1 MRPRQ
6 AGDKRLISWWLLVAL
21 SVAYVALLFA
31 IASWGDRVDVR
42 RYGVWVGPL
51 IYSLSLAVYCT
62 SWTFYGAVGSASQ
75 QGWSFLPIYL
85 GPALVFL
92 FGWGVIRRIIA
103 ISKRQNLTSIADFIA
118 ARYGK
123 ARSLAVLV
131 TVIAIVGSVPYI
143 ALQFKAVVA
152 GLDTISDSHATGVS
166 AADTALL
173 VAGALA
179 LFAILFGTRRV
190 DATEH
195 HHGMILAIAF
205 ESLVKLLAFAA
216 VGLFALWLLGGGGAT
231 MLPAAADPPDPFAGG
246 GLPQAFVTQ
255 TLLASAA
262 IFCLPR
268 QFHVAVVEA
277 HEGADNRSARW
288 MFPLYLALFCLFVVP
303 ITLAGLRFLPPGLFP
318 GDTYVLALPMQGGQ
332 DWLTALAFLGGFSA
346 ATGMVIVAS
355 VTLSTMVSN
364 EIVMPLLLRANA
376 LGGGE
381 IRAYPRLLLHVR
393 RIAIVA
399 IALIAYGYY
408 RVLDQTTELASIGL
422 LSFAAAAQFA
432 PLILLG
438 MYWPRATRSGAIA
451 GLATGFALWAYTL
464 LLPSVAR
471 SGDLGT
477 GLVSEG
483 PLGLAW
489 ARPEALLFDTGAD
502 PLTHGVLWSLG
513 ANLGVFLLVSLL
525 SRQSVVERI
534 QARAFTDAGRED
546 RLSTAPL
553 REGDIVLSDLR
564 ALAGRFVGEE
574 NARRAFED
582 FARRRDRQLSP
593 SSTADRSVLQFTERL
608 VAGTIGSASARIV
621 MTTALRKTGMEIG
634 DVLLL
639 LDETS
644 QAIRFNRRLLEA
656 TLENL
661 SQGVT
666 VVDGSQRLIGWNSRY
681 EEIMGYPPGLL
692 SVGKPVT
699 DLMRYNAA
707 RGRYGRTDVETRIAQ
722 RVRLLSDG
730 SPFRDESE
738 FSDGRVIEI
747 RGQPMPEGGYV
758 TTYSDITESKQI
770 ERALRTSE
778 RQVRTYTDNAPA
790 LIAYVD
796 AERRYRFANKA
807 YLAYAGMSRDEII
820 GAPLT
825 AVLDEGQLM
834 ARSPWLDEAF
844 AGERQGFELEMTGA
858 DGESRYMLG
867 TYIPDVDGDGAV
879 TGVYAVFQDITER
892 RRAELGLEEAKAML
906 EQRVAD
912 RTAELE
918 AAMSALAEA
927 KAQAEAANASK
938 TRFLAAAAHDLLQP
952 LNAAKLFTALL
963 EEKNAGMSEEQRRLV
978 SRVESGLVAV
988 EDLLSALL
996 DIARLDT
1003 RAPRPARESF
1013 PVAELFT
1020 TLEAQ
1025 FAEAFAE
1032 RGLTLRFATTSLWL
1046 HTDPALLRR
1055 ILQNFISNARRYTR
1069 SGGVLVGCR
1078 RRGKAVAI
1086 QVCDT
1091 GVGIAPE
1098 HREAVF
1104 EEFRRL
1110 AGSDEGSKR
1119 GLGLGLA
1126 IVQRIARLLEHPL
1139 NMRSELGVG
1148 SCFEIVV
1155 PRAAPGRRKPPA
1167 AAEPRAVS
1175 SMDGQHVLCIDNEPD
1190 ILDGMQGLLARWGA
1204 RPMRA
1209 GDLAEASRR
1218 IAALHEETG
1227 ERPAVL
1233 LVDYHLD
1240 DGVTGIEVIEA
1251 VRAMTD
1257 SAVPAVVLTADHS
1270 REVADEVRGAGHA
1283 LLHKPVKPAALRAL
1297 VTRIIGRT

>member
-1 MRPRQ
+1 M
-6 AGDKRLISWWLLVAL
+6 
-21 SVAYVALLFA
+21 
-31 IASWGDRVDVR
+31 
-42 RYGVWVGPL
+42 
-51 IYSLSLAVYCT
+51 
-62 SWTFYGAVGSASQ
+62 
-75 QGWSFLPIYL
+75 
-85 GPALVFL
+85 
-92 FGWGVIRRIIA
+92 
-103 ISKRQNLTSIADFIA
+103 
-118 ARYGK
+118 
-123 ARSLAVLV
+123 
-131 TVIAIVGSVPYI
+131 
-143 ALQFKAVVA
+143 
-152 GLDTISDSHATGVS
+152 
-166 AADTALL
+166 
-173 VAGALA
+173 
-179 LFAILFGTRRV
+179 
-190 DATEH
+190 
-195 HHGMILAIAF
+195 
-205 ESLVKLLAFAA
+205 
-216 VGLFALWLLGGGGAT
+216 
-231 MLPAAADPPDPFAGG
+231 
-246 GLPQAFVTQ
+246 
-255 TLLASAA
+255 
-262 IFCLPR
+262 
-268 QFHVAVVEA
+268 
-277 HEGADNRSARW
+277 
-288 MFPLYLALFCLFVVP
+288 
-303 ITLAGLRFLPPGLFP
+303 
-318 GDTYVLALPMQGGQ
+318 
-332 DWLTALAFLGGFSA
+332 
-346 ATGMVIVAS
+346 
-355 VTLSTMVSN
+355 
-364 EIVMPLLLRANA
+364 
-376 LGGGE
+376 
-381 IRAYPRLLLHVR
+381 
-393 RIAIVA
+393 
-399 IALIAYGYY
+399 
-408 RVLDQTTELASIGL
+408 
-422 LSFAAAAQFA
+422 
-432 PLILLG
+432 
-438 MYWPRATRSGAIA
+438 
-451 GLATGFALWAYTL
+451 
-464 LLPSVAR
+464 
-471 SGDLGT
+471 
-477 GLVSEG
+477 
-483 PLGLAW
+483 
-489 ARPEALLFDTGAD
+489 
-502 PLTHGVLWSLG
+502 
-513 ANLGVFLLVSLL
+513 
-525 SRQSVVERI
+525 
-534 QARAFTDAGRED
+534 
-546 RLSTAPL
+546 
-553 REGDIVLSDLR
+553 
-564 ALAGRFVGEE
+564 
-574 NARRAFED
+574 
-582 FARRRDRQLSP
+582 
-593 SSTADRSVLQFTERL
+593 
-608 VAGTIGSASARIV
+608 
-621 MTTALRKTGMEIG
+621 
-634 DVLLL
+634 LL

-666 VVDGSQRLIGWNSRY
+666 VVDGSQRLVGWNSRY

-796 AERRYRFANKA
+796 ADRRYRFANKA
-807 YLAYAGMSRDEII
+807 YLAYAGISRDEII

-918 AAMSALAEA
+918 AAMSALTEA

-1003 RAPRPARESF
+1003 RAPRPARENF

-1020 TLEAQ
+1020 TLEPQ

-1032 RGLTLRFATTSLWL
+1032 RGLTLRFARTSLWL

-1078 RRGKAVAI
+1078 RRGDTVAI

-1139 NMRSELGVG
+1139 NMRSELGIG
-1148 SCFEIVV
+1148 TCFEIVV
-1155 PRAAPGRRKPPA
+1155 PRAAPGRRKSPA

-1175 SMDGQHVLCIDNEPD
+1175 SMNGQHVLCIDNEPD

-1204 RPMRA
+1204 RPLRA
-1209 GDLAEASRR
+1209 GDLDEANRR
-1218 IAALHEETG
+1218 IAALRDETG

-1270 REVADEVRGAGHA
+1270 REVADEVRDAGHA

-1297 VTRIIGRT
+1297 VTRIIGRM

>member
-1 MRPRQ
+1 M
-6 AGDKRLISWWLLVAL
+6 ISWWLLIAL

-42 RYGVWVGPL
+42 RYGAWTGPL

-92 FGWGVIRRIIA
+92 FGWGLIRRIIA

-131 TVIAIVGSVPYI
+131 TVIAVVGSVPYI

-152 GLDTISDSHATGVS
+152 GLETVSDS
-166 AADTALL
+166 AARGTPAYDTALL

-195 HHGMILAIAF
+195 HRGMILAIAF
-205 ESLVKLLAFAA
+205 ESLVKLAAFVA
-216 VGLFALWLLGGGGAT
+216 VGLFALWLLGGNGAA
-231 MLPAAADPPDPFAGG
+231 MPPAAAATPGPFAGG
-246 GLPQAFVTQ
+246 GLPEAFVTQ

-277 HEGADNRSARW
+277 HEDADNRSARW

-376 LGGGE
+376 RGGGE
-381 IRAYPRLLLHVR
+381 IPAYPRLLLYVR

-399 IALIAYGYY
+399 IALAAYGYY
-408 RVLDQTTELASIGL
+408 RVLDQATELASIGL

-451 GLATGFALWAYTL
+451 GLSAGFALWAYTL

-471 SGDLGT
+471 SGASGGELVAQGPF
-477 GLVSEG
+477 GLD
-483 PLGLAW
+483 W
-489 ARPEALLFDTGAD
+489 ARPEALLFGTGAD

-513 ANLGVFLLVSLL
+513 ANVAIFLLVSLA
-525 SRQSVVERI
+525 SRQSMVERI
-534 QARAFTDAGRED
+534 QARAFTDAGREN
-546 RLSTAPL
+546 RLPAMPA
-553 REGDIVLSDLR
+553 RESEIAVSDLR
-564 ALAGRFVGEE
+564 AVAGRFVGED
-574 NARRAFED
+574 NARRAFAD
-582 FARRRDRQLSP
+582 FARRRDRELAP
-593 SSTADRSVLQFTERL
+593 SSVADRSVLQFTERL
-608 VAGTIGSASARIV
+608 VAGTIGAASARIV
-621 MTTALRKTGMEIG
+621 MTTALRNTGMEIG

-644 QAIRFNRRLLEA
+644 QAIRFNRRLLET

-666 VVDGSQRLIGWNSRY
+666 VVDASQRLAGWNSRY

-699 DLMRYNAA
+699 DLVRYNAA
-707 RGRYGRTDVETRIAQ
+707 RGRYGADVDARIAQ
-722 RVRLLSDG
+722 RVRLLRDG
-730 SPFRDESE
+730 TPFRYESE

-747 RGQPMPEGGYV
+747 RGQPMPDGGYV
-758 TTYSDITESKQI
+758 TTYTDITESKQT
-770 ERALRTSE
+770 ERALRSSE

-796 AERRYRFANKA
+796 ADRCYRFANKA
-807 YLAYAGMSRDEII
+807 YLAYAGTTREEII
-820 GAPLT
+820 GAPLH

-834 ARSPWLDEAF
+834 ARSPWLDRAF

-858 DGESRYMLG
+858 DGDSRYMLG
-867 TYIPDVDGDGAV
+867 TYIPDVDGDGTV

-906 EQRVAD
+906 EQRVSD

-963 EEKNAGMSEEQRRLV
+963 DEKNAGMNEEQRRLV
-978 SRVESGLVAV
+978 SRVETGLVAV

-1013 PVAELFT
+1013 PAAELLT

-1025 FAEAFAE
+1025 FGAAFAE
-1032 RGLTLRFATTSLWL
+1032 QGLALRFAKTSLWL

-1069 SGGVLVGCR
+1069 TGGVLVGCR
-1078 RRGKAVAI
+1078 RRGDAVAV

-1110 AGSDEGSKR
+1110 VGSDEGSRR

-1126 IVQRIARLLEHPL
+1126 IVQRIARLLGHPL

-1155 PRAAPGRRKPPA
+1155 PRAEPVRRHVPA
-1167 AAEPRAVS
+1167 AAEPRPLS
-1175 SMDGQHVLCIDNEPD
+1175 SMDGQHVLCVDNEPD

-1204 RPMRA
+1204 RPLRA
-1209 GDLAEASRR
+1209 GDLDEAGRR
-1218 IAALHEETG
+1218 IRILAEEAG
-1227 ERPAVL
+1227 ERPSVL

-1240 DGVTGIEVIEA
+1240 NGVTGIEVIEA
-1251 VRAMTD
+1251 VRAMTGTP
-1257 SAVPAVVLTADHS
+1257 VPAVVLTADHS
-1270 REVADEVRGAGHA
+1270 REVADEVRAAGHA

-1297 VTRIIGRT
+1297 VTRIIGRTVRA

>member
-1 MRPRQ
+1 
-6 AGDKRLISWWLLVAL
+6 LISWWLLVAL

-42 RYGVWVGPL
+42 RYGPWVGPL

-75 QGWSFLPIYL
+75 EGWSFLPIYL

-92 FGWGVIRRIIA
+92 FGWSVIRRIIA

-152 GLDTISDSHATGVS
+152 GFDTISDYYTRPGPAW
-166 AADTALL
+166 DTALV

-205 ESLVKLLAFAA
+205 ESAVKLAAFAA
-216 VGLFALWLLGGGGAT
+216 VGLFALWLLGSDGAAMLAPVGGAAGA
-231 MLPAAADPPDPFAGG
+231 PGPFSAAD
-246 GLPQAFVTQ
+246 LPQAFVTQ

-288 MFPLYLALFCLFVVP
+288 MFPLYLVIFCLFVVP
-303 ITLAGLRFLPPGLFP
+303 ITLAGLRFLPPGLFA
-318 GDTYVLALPMQGGQ
+318 GDTYVLALPMQGGL

-381 IRAYPRLLLHVR
+381 IRTYPRLLLHVR

-408 RVLDQTTELASIGL
+408 RVIDQSTELASIGL

-438 MYWPRATRSGAIA
+438 MYWPRATRAGAIA
-451 GLATGFALWAYTL
+451 GLTAGFALWTYTL
-464 LLPSVAR
+464 MIPSVAR
-471 SGDLGT
+471 AGTLGSDWVAQGPF
-477 GLVSEG
+477 GLS
-483 PLGLAW
+483 W
-489 ARPEALLFDTGAD
+489 ARPEALLLDIGMD
-502 PLTHGVLWSLG
+502 PLTHGVFWALG
-513 ANLGVFLLVSLL
+513 ANLGVFLLVSLA
-525 SRQSVVERI
+525 SRQSVVERS
-534 QARAFTDAGRED
+534 QARAFTDAGREGW
-546 RLSTAPL
+546 APATPFG
-553 REGDIVLSDLR
+553 EGEIVVSDLR
-564 ALAGRFVGEE
+564 ALAGRFVGED

-582 FARRRDRQLSP
+582 FAARRGRELAP
-593 SSTADRSVLQFTERL
+593 SATADRGVLQFTERL

-666 VVDGSQRLIGWNSRY
+666 VVDASQRLIGWNSRY

-707 RGRYGRTDVETRIAQ
+707 RGRYGRTDVETRVAQ
-722 RVRLLSDG
+722 RSRLLRDG
-730 SPFRDESE
+730 SPFRYESE

-747 RGQPMPEGGYV
+747 RGEPMPDGGYV
-758 TTYSDITESKQI
+758 TTYSDITESKQT

-796 AERRYRFANKA
+796 AARCYRFANKA

-820 GAPLT
+820 GAPLSG
-825 AVLDEGQLM
+825 VLDEGQLM
-834 ARSPWLDEAF
+834 ARSPWLDAAF
-844 AGERQGFELEMTGA
+844 GGERQAFELEMTGA

-867 TYIPDVDGDGAV
+867 TYIPDIDGDGDV
-879 TGVYAVFQDITER
+879 MGVYAVFQDITER

-918 AAMSALAEA
+918 RAMSALAEA

-963 EEKNAGMSEEQRRLV
+963 EEKSAGMSEEQRRLV
-978 SRVESGLVAV
+978 SRVESGLIAV

-1003 RAPRPARESF
+1003 RAPRPKPESF
-1013 PVAELFT
+1013 PAAEMFA

-1025 FAEAFAE
+1025 FSEAFAE
-1032 RGLTLRFATTSLWL
+1032 RGLPLRFAPTRLWL

-1078 RRGKAVAI
+1078 RRGDAVAI

-1139 NMRSELGVG
+1139 NMRSELGSG

-1155 PRAAPGRRKPPA
+1155 PRAEPGRRPA
-1167 AAEPRAVS
+1167 PSMAESRPLS

-1204 RPMRA
+1204 RPLPA
-1209 GDLAEASRR
+1209 GDLEEASRR
-1218 IAALHEETG
+1218 IAALHEEAG

-1233 LVDYHLD
+1233 LVDYHLN
-1240 DGVTGIEVIEA
+1240 DGVTGLEAIEA
-1251 VRAMTD
+1251 VRVMTA
-1257 SAVPAVVLTADHS
+1257 SPVPAVILTADHS
-1270 REVADEVRGAGHA
+1270 QEVADAVREAGHA

-1297 VTRIIGRT
+1297 VTRIIART